1 MASDK
6 GKFSGRGESSACAE
20 AAAISSATKDGG
32 GEEFQSLRPLHG
44 FLQRQRQLSCTT
56 KQKSDV
62 LPVDHKDSDAAGT
75 LEPAIITSSNL
86 PEWAQPLEP
95 VRKLPTNVG
104 ARIRNCVYS
113 SLEKSPPEWAKE
125 ILEYSISKE
134 VYKGNASGPT
144 KIRNRE
150 FAMQSRERKKMYV
163 KELEMKSKYLESE
176 CRRLDNALRCRMAE
190 NFALHQ
196 LLQKD
201 CASAAKQESAVL
213 FMGNTLGDPDC
224 CFRFCFLLYTTLFE
238 VGT

>member
-1 MASDK
+1 MASDN
-6 GKFSGRGESSACAE
+6 SGRGESSACAE
-20 AAAISSATKDGG
+20 AVAISSATKDGG
-32 GEEFQSLRPLHG
+32 GEEFQSLRPLHRDE
-44 FLQRQRQLSCTT
+44 LAMNDHCRRENQDAITT
-56 KQKSDV
+56 I
-62 LPVDHKDSDAAGT
+62 DSDAAGT
-75 LEPAIITSSNL
+75 LEPAIITRSNL

-134 VYKGNASGPT
+134 VYKGNASDPT

-213 FMGNTLGDPDC
+213 FMGNTLGD
-224 CFRFCFLLYTTLFE
+224 FCS
-238 VGT
+238 